1 MSVGLMALI
10 IGDLTVL
17 LTKRRVEMAQQQV
30 INQQITLDKFKE
42 MDIDESGE
50 VDLMEFVEFM
60 LISLGKVD
68 RELLEQIKSRFK
80 KLDVDKSGNLTKEDL
95 ILLAQKRMDRLSSQ
109 ISSPRSDLSSPNR
122 THDFFFKN
130 DSQRFIRFS
139 I

>member
-30 INQQITLDKFKE
+30 INQLITLDKFKE
-42 MDIDESGE
+42 MDIDESGD
-50 VDLMEFVEFM
+50 VDLLEFVEFM

-68 RELLEQIKSRFK
+68 RELLEQIKCRFK

-95 ILLAQKRMDRLSSQ
+95 ILLAQKRMDRLKVRMT
-109 ISSPRSDLSSPNR
+109 SPRSDLSSPNR
-122 THDFFFKN
+122 SHDFFLKN
-130 DSQRFIRFS
+130 DTQRFFRS
-139 I
+139 SS

>member
-1 MSVGLMALI
+1 MALI

-80 KLDVDKSGNLTKEDL
+80 KLDVDKSGNLTRDDL
-95 ILLAQKRMDRLSSQ
+95 IQLAQKRMDRLSFRMT
-109 ISSPRSDLSSPNR
+109 SPRSFGSGSSRKSNL
-122 THDFFFKN
+122 F
-130 DSQRFIRFS
+130 
-139 I
+139 